1 MTSPV
6 LATIQ
11 LLGAV
16 VAIALASYVYRR
28 RDRPGIVWLVA
39 VLFGNTV
46 WMIAAGIN
54 YATGSTA
61 VSTAMLQVRYVGIT
75 VVPVALLFFALSYTG
90 ADEWLGR
97 RRQTLIASPAAGALV
112 LALTDHVHGLF
123 YASVTPAS
131 NPQQIAY
138 EYGIVAVPW
147 ITYAF
152 LLVVAAAAVFVRY
165 ATITEGVYRW
175 QALALAGVVL
185 MGTAADVLYF
195 LPVAPTG
202 FAITPLAILLSSAI
216 AVGLVVRYDFV
227 RLVPATR
234 ELGRREL
241 IERMDLGMVV
251 LDADGRV
258 IDLNPAAARIVD
270 RDPEDVIGEQAPDS
284 LPGPDGPAITE
295 RTFSVDGID
304 RDVEI
309 RTHRVDVGSGITLLT
324 LRQLEDLTDVVSHDL
339 QGPLMEIR
347 GSADMAIASGD
358 ITHVE
363 RVLAA
368 ANRIDDL
375 ATGLLQ
381 LAHTGRELETRED
394 VDLAESA
401 ETAWGTLWTP
411 GTELVVETNRAVVG
425 DAERLQQLFENLLR
439 NSVEH
444 ASSDRGRD
452 GVSDRGR
459 DGDGVDTVA
468 YDEMAGDDVT
478 RGTQT
483 SRTSA
488 RESGPGSVGERETGD
503 GGRIV
508 VGSLPTGFYLED
520 DGPGIPPEKRERIFE
535 KGYTTSSTG
544 TGLGLSIVNRIVAAH
559 GWEIRATDGP
569 LGGARI
575 EITDVDFVDDAER
588 IE

>member
-1 MTSPV
+1 MTSPA
-6 LATIQ
+6 LATVQ

-16 VAIALASYVYRR
+16 VAIALASYAYRH
-28 RDRPGIVWLVA
+28 RDRPGVIWLVA

-46 WMIAAGIN
+46 WMVAAGIN
-54 YATGSTA
+54 YATGSTT

-75 VVPVALLFFALSYTG
+75 VIPVALLFFALSYTG
-90 ADEWLGR
+90 TDEWLGR
-97 RRQTLIASPAAGALV
+97 RRQLLIASPAAGALA

-123 YASVTPAS
+123 YAGVTPAS

-138 EYGIVAVPW
+138 EYGMVAVPW
-147 ITYAF
+147 IAYAF
-152 LLVVAAAAVFVRY
+152 VLVVAAAAVFVRY
-165 ATITEGVYRW
+165 ATITDGVYRW

-195 LPVAPTG
+195 LPVPPTG

-241 IERMDLGMVV
+241 IERMELGMVV

-258 IDLNPAAARIVD
+258 IDVNPAAAKLLECD
-270 RDPEDVIGEQAPDS
+270 LEAVIGEQAPDS
-284 LPGPDGPAITE
+284 LPGPNGPAIAE
-295 RTFSVDGID
+295 RTFNVDGID

-324 LRQLEDLTDVVSHDL
+324 LRQLDDLTDVVSHDL

-347 GSADMAIASGD
+347 GSADMAIATGD
-358 ITHVE
+358 ITHVD

-375 ATGLLQ
+375 ATDLLE
-381 LAHTGRELETRED
+381 LAHTGRGLEARES
-394 VDLAESA
+394 VELAEIA
-401 ETAWGTLWTP
+401 ETAWRHLWTP
-411 GTELVVETNRAVVG
+411 ETELVVETDRSVIG
-425 DAERLQQLFENLLR
+425 DPDRIQQLFENLLR

-444 ASSDRGRD
+444 ASSDHERGDD
-452 GVSDRGR
+452 GI
-459 DGDGVDTVA
+459 DTIA
-468 YDEMAGDDVT
+468 YSEATGDDVT
-478 RGTQT
+478 QAQ
-483 SRTSA
+483 RTTRKST
-488 RESGPGSVGERETGD
+488 RESNFDPVDERETAPAD

-535 KGYTTSSTG
+535 KGYTTSQTG
-544 TGLGLSIVNRIVAAH
+544 TGLGLSIVGRIVAAH
-559 GWEIRATDGP
+559 GWSVRATEGS

-575 EITDVDFVDDAER
+575 EITDVDFVDESER
-588 IE
+588 TG